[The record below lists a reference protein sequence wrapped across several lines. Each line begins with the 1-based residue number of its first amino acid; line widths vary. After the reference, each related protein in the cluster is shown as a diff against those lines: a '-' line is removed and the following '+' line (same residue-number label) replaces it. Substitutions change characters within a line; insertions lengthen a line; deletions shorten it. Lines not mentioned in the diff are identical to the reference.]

1 MQVTEHMSSI
11 HLQQLA
17 IHRNI
22 KNIHR
27 NTLDICV
34 RFKPIPTENM
44 QLLSVIK
51 SRKLTPEQLFMV
63 SVLAVNGGN
72 YLYNLILGRVLGPT
86 QFADAAVLITF
97 LLVLSFMAMTFQL
110 VTAKFSVLFE
120 NAVFTNFIAKVYK
133 QAFTVGVILGL
144 LIIAFSSQ
152 LKALFNTSSSTMF
165 VIFGCGV
172 PLYFLMSVNRGAF
185 QGKKAY
191 KSLSITYQGEM
202 LSRLII
208 TLGLI
213 FLFNIQSSAV
223 IAIGIVLSFVF
234 GMFPFKMKDLTLK
247 KTKPLSLDYS
257 KQIKNFFLLTAF
269 YELTQIIINNSDILL
284 VKHYFESYEAGLY
297 ASLALI
303 GRIVYF
309 IAWMFVML
317 LLPAVVELKK
327 EGKETASVLF
337 KYVGYIAV
345 ISIVIVLTCL
355 SFPELIIKILFGEQ
369 YIAMA
374 PLLWKYAIA
383 TSMFAI
389 SNIFAYYYL
398 SLDKYVPVIIS
409 GVFGMLQML
418 LVIFFHESLE
428 QVVHMQIIAM
438 TLLLIIQLVFFKFEI
453 RTQKKAL
460 SKD

>member
-1 MQVTEHMSSI
+1 
-11 HLQQLA
+11 
-17 IHRNI
+17 
-22 KNIHR
+22 
-27 NTLDICV
+27 
-34 RFKPIPTENM
+34 M
-44 QLLSVIK
+44 QLLAVIK
-51 SRKLTPEQLFMV
+51 SRKLTPEQLFMI

-72 YLYNLILGRVLGPT
+72 YLYNLILGRLLGPT

-97 LLVLSFMAMTFQL
+97 LLVLSFVAMTFQL

-120 NAVFTNFIAKVYK
+120 NSIFANFISKVYK
-133 QAFTVGVILGL
+133 QAFAVGLLLGL
-144 LIIAFSSQ
+144 LIIVFAEQ
-152 LKALFNTSSSTMF
+152 LKALFNTESATMF
-165 VIFGCGV
+165 IIFGCGV

-191 KSLSITYQGEM
+191 KSLSITYQSEM
-202 LSRLII
+202 LSRLLI

-213 FLFNIQSSAV
+213 LVFNIQSSAV
-223 IAIGIVLSFVF
+223 IAIGIALSFVF
-234 GMFPFKMKDLTLK
+234 GLFPFKLK
-247 KTKPLSLDYS
+247 QISFKKSIPLEAEYS

-284 VKHYFESYEAGLY
+284 VKHYFDAHEAGLY

-337 KYVGYIAV
+337 KYVGYIAA
-345 ISIVIVLTCL
+345 ISIIIVVTCL
-355 SFPELIIKILFGEQ
+355 CFPELIINILFGED

-383 TSMFAI
+383 TSMFAV

-409 GVFGMLQML
+409 GVFGMLQMV
-418 LVIFFHESLE
+418 LVVFYHDSLE

-438 TLLLIIQLVFFKFEI
+438 ILLLVIQIGFFMFDSKV
-453 RTQKKAL
+453 KK
-460 SKD
+460 K

>member
-1 MQVTEHMSSI
+1 
-11 HLQQLA
+11 
-17 IHRNI
+17 
-22 KNIHR
+22 
-27 NTLDICV
+27 
-34 RFKPIPTENM
+34 M
-44 QLLSVIK
+44 QLLATLK

-72 YLYNLILGRVLGPT
+72 YLYNLILGRILGPAE
-86 QFADAAVLITF
+86 FADAAVLITF
-97 LLVLSFMAMTFQL
+97 LLVLSFVAMTFQL

-120 NAVFTNFIAKVYK
+120 NEVFKNFIVKVYK
-133 QAFTVGVILGL
+133 QAVVAGIILGA
-144 LIIAFSSQ
+144 LIIGFASQ
-152 LKALFNTSSSTMF
+152 LQAVFNTSSSTMF
-165 VIFGCGV
+165 IIFGFGV
-172 PLYFLMSVNRGAF
+172 PLYFLMSVNRGTF
-185 QGKKAY
+185 QGKKAF

-202 LSRLII
+202 LSRLLI
-208 TLGLI
+208 TLGIIL
-213 FLFNIQSSAV
+213 LLNIQSSAA
-223 IAIGIVLSFVF
+223 IAVGILISFVF
-234 GMFPFKMKDLTLK
+234 GLFPFKVKQLRFKNAT
-247 KTKPLSLDYS
+247 PLDAKYR

-327 EGKETASVLF
+327 EGKETASILF
-337 KYVGYIAV
+337 KYVGYIAI
-345 ISIVIVLTCL
+345 ISTIIVLGCL
-355 SFPELIIKILFGEQ
+355 LLPELIINILFGEQ

-409 GVFGMLQML
+409 GVFGMLQMF
-418 LVIFFHESLE
+418 LVVFYHDSLE
-428 QVVHMQIIAM
+428 QVVLMQIVAM
-438 TLLLIIQLVFFKFEI
+438 ALLLVIQIGFFMLES
-453 RTQKKAL
+453 RQQKKL
-460 SKD
+460 SL